1 MLQCRG
7 EKDKLEEYIQRHR
20 DYFESV
26 DVETYQ
32 AMREFLQSKKIMKDM
47 SSLGKE
53 EKINMCKAME
63 EWYADA
69 IQKGTK
75 AGMEAGRAEGRAEG
89 RVSVIIKMLSKGLS
103 AEEIKSYTDGTDDEI
118 EQAKK
123 KLEEAQD
130 GKISG

>member
-32 AMREFLQSKKIMKDM
+32 AMREFLQSK
-47 SSLGKE
+47 
-53 EKINMCKAME
+53 KINMCKAME

-103 AEEIKSYTDGTDDEI
+103 AEEIKGYTDGTDDEI